1 MARRTTFCP
10 VSENLSVIEPRSIT
24 VFHSNLDTSSIHGSM
39 GRSYRLLAS
48 ALILIDR
55 VDSTPAPGAIF
66 LRCAGQLRKIDVR
79 VSRLSERHLH
89 VKAAKTSP
97 WRLAPGAWRLAKT
110 ISKKPTT
117 RRQAPATLIITFA

>member
-39 GRSYRLLAS
+39 GRSYRFSAS

-66 LRCAGQLRKIDVR
+66 LHCAGQLRESDLR
-79 VSRLSERHLH
+79 VSKLSERHHH
-89 VKAAKTSP
+89 VKASKMSK
-97 WRLAPGAWRLAKT
+97 WWLVVGGWWLV
-110 ISKKPTT
+110 ISD
-117 RRQAPATLIITFA
+117 

>member
-39 GRSYRLLAS
+39 GRSYRFSAS

-55 VDSTPAPGAIF
+55 VYSTPAPAPF
-66 LRCAGQLRKIDVR
+66 SSAAAGQLREIDLR
-79 VSRLSERHLH
+79 VSKLSERHLH
-89 VKAAKTSP
+89 VKASKMSR
-97 WRLAPGAWRLAKT
+97 WRLAVGGWRSAV
-110 ISKKPTT
+110 SD
-117 RRQAPATLIITFA
+117 